1 MNARRQETLR
11 AVVET
16 FVPAEARI
24 DRVTGLAA
32 MAIDALTPG
41 RTDEMNQL
49 LDLLMLPMKAHEATR
64 AGALKI
70 FADSPVTKLRTGFAA
85 LKRLALFLAY
95 AESEPGNE
103 NPLWKYAD
111 YPGPRGDFA
120 GVSDPALP
128 LETGRAGERIEA
140 DVVVIGS
147 GAGGGVAAA
156 AFARAGKRVVV
167 LEAGQALDAQS
178 FTQRELSMKD
188 LYLDA
193 GQTSSTDLGVCI
205 LAGGTL
211 GGGTTVNWC
220 TSFRLPDR
228 IADEWDQESGLS
240 SLGSE
245 LAPHY
250 AYLERE
256 LGLAPVAKH
265 NRNNQVILDGATA
278 LGVQCGAMPRNA
290 STDCGDGCGYCGF
303 GCSYGKKR
311 STSRAYL
318 PEVAK
323 NGGAIYANAKA
334 LKIDLQGSRARGV
347 QVEQTNADGT
357 EVRRFEVVA
366 DLVVVS
372 GGSLRTPGI
381 LARSGIRHHNLG
393 RRLFLHPVSALF
405 PEFPHEIRA
414 WEGPMQSAYSD
425 AYNYRTGNY
434 GPKIEVAPTHGGI
447 SAMALPWTGRSAHF
461 EKMKRAKYGATLI
474 AVTRDRDPGFIELD
488 DEAQIHYT
496 VSPHEG
502 ENLLAGIAG
511 MADIA
516 FAAGAVR
523 LSTLHNKP
531 ITIERKDW
539 TASRRAKFVEQLR
552 GIGYAACRQ
561 IFFSAHQMGTANLGA
576 NPEHSV
582 VDPSGRVW
590 GYENLIVA
598 DASLFPQ
605 ASGVNPMLTI
615 MAMAKRVVE
624 MHGGKLETEDAA
636 QTAVTA

>member
-1 MNARRQETLR
+1 MNARRHETLR

-16 FVPAEARI
+16 FVPAEARA
-24 DRVTGLAA
+24 DRVTGLAV

-41 RTDEMNQL
+41 RRDELNQL
-49 LDLLMLPMKAHEATR
+49 LDLLMLPMKTHEATR
-64 AGALKI
+64 AGVLKI

-85 LKRLALFLAY
+85 LKRLTLFLAY

-103 NPLWKYAD
+103 NPLWKLAD
-111 YPGPRGDFA
+111 YPGPRSDFGSA
-120 GVSDPALP
+120 HDPALP
-128 LETGRAGERIEA
+128 LRTARAGERVEA

-156 AFARAGKRVVV
+156 SFARAGKRVVV

-188 LYLDA
+188 LYLDE

-228 IADEWDQESGLS
+228 IADEWGQESGIP
-240 SLGSE
+240 SLGAE
-245 LAPHY
+245 LTPHY

-256 LGLAPVAKH
+256 LGLAPVDRH

-278 LGVQCGAMPRNA
+278 LGVQCGSMPRNA
-290 STDCGDGCGYCGF
+290 PSDCGDGCGYCGF

-311 STSRAYL
+311 STSRAFL
-318 PEVAK
+318 PDVAK

-334 LKIDLQGSRARGV
+334 LKIDLEGSRAKGV

-357 EVRRFEVVA
+357 ELRRFEVVA
-366 DLVVVS
+366 DLVVVA
-372 GGSLRTPGI
+372 GGTLRTPGI

-447 SAMALPWTGRSAHF
+447 SALALPWTGRSAHF
-461 EKMKRAKYGATLI
+461 EKMRRAKYGATLI

-511 MADIA
+511 MADLA

-523 LSTLHNKP
+523 ISTLHNKP
-531 ITIERKDW
+531 IEIERADW
-539 TASRRAKFVEQLR
+539 NAARRAKFAEQLR
-552 GIGYAACRQ
+552 GLGYAACRQ

-576 NPEHSV
+576 SPEHAV

-605 ASGVNPMLTI
+605 SSGVNPMLTI
-615 MAMAKRVVE
+615 MAMAARVVE
-624 MHGGKLETEDAA
+624 QHGGKLAVDEPAA
-636 QTAVTA
+636 ASV

>member
-1 MNARRQETLR
+1 MNARRQATLR
-11 AVVET
+11 NVIET
-16 FVPAEARI
+16 FVPEEARI
-24 DRVTGLAA
+24 DRITALAA
-32 MAIDALTPG
+32 TAIDSLTPG
-41 RTDEMNQL
+41 RAAELNQL
-49 LDLLMLPMKAHEATR
+49 LDLLTLPMKAHIATR
-64 AGALKI
+64 AGVLKI

-85 LKRLALFLAY
+85 LKRLSLYLAY
-95 AESEPGNE
+95 AESEPGSE
-103 NPLWKYAD
+103 NPLWKLAD
-111 YPGPRGDFA
+111 YPGPRNDFA
-120 GVSDPALP
+120 GTHDPALP
-128 LETGRAGERIEA
+128 LMDGRPGERIEA

-156 AFARAGKRVVV
+156 AFARAGKKVVV
-167 LEAGQALDAQS
+167 LEAGGAYDAQS
-178 FTQRELSMKD
+178 FTQRELMMAD
-188 LYLDA
+188 LYLDGA
-193 GQTSSTDLGVCI
+193 QTSSQDLGVAI

-220 TSFRLPDR
+220 TSFRLPQR
-228 IADEWDQESGLS
+228 ISDEWGQESGIG
-240 SLGSE
+240 SLGDE

-250 AYLERE
+250 AHLERE
-256 LGLAPVAKH
+256 LGLAPVSTH
-265 NRNNQVILDGATA
+265 NKNNQIIIDGATA

-290 STDCGDGCGYCGF
+290 PIDCGDGCGYCGF

-311 STSRAYL
+311 STPRVYL
-318 PEVAK
+318 PDVAK
-323 NGGAIYANAKA
+323 NGGAIYARAKA
-334 LKIDLQGSRARGV
+334 LKVLLEGSRATGV
-347 QVEQTNADGT
+347 LVEQTNADGT
-357 EVRRFEVVA
+357 NARRFEVKA
-366 DLVVVS
+366 DLVVVA
-372 GGSLRTPGI
+372 GGTPGI

-393 RRLFLHPVSALF
+393 RRLFLHPVSGLF

-434 GPKIEVAPTHGGI
+434 GPKIEVAPTHGGL
-447 SAMALPWTGRSAHF
+447 SALAIPWTGRAQHF
-461 EKMKRAKYGATLI
+461 AKMQRAKYGATLI

-488 DEAQIHYT
+488 DEAQIHYS
-496 VSPHEG
+496 VSPHDG
-502 ENLLAGIAG
+502 ENLLAGIVG
-511 MADIA
+511 MVDLA

-523 LSTLHNKP
+523 VTTLHNAP
-531 ITIERKDW
+531 IVIERAAW
-539 TASRRAKFVEQLR
+539 NASARAAFVEKLR

-576 NPEHSV
+576 NPDHSV

-624 MHGGKLETEDAA
+624 MHGGKL
-636 QTAVTA
+636 AVEEPVGAHA